1 MARSIRQTVTIRG
14 ATPRDVYDALMDSRQ
29 HSRIIGDKARIKPTV
44 GAKFDVFSGYA
55 TGENLELARGKRIVQ
70 TWRASDWPSGVN
82 STITF
87 KLEAVPGGT
96 RLNFTQ
102 TGVPDDQ
109 YDSIKR
115 GWKEFYWAPLK
126 EFFAG

>member
-14 ATPRDVYDALMDSRQ
+14 ATPRDVYDALMDSRK
-29 HSRIIGDKARIKPTV
+29 HSRIIGDKARIKTTV

-55 TGENLELARGKRIVQ
+55 TGENLELVRGKRIVQ
-70 TWRASDWPSGVN
+70 TWRASDWPAAAVSR
-82 STITF
+82 ITF

-96 RLNFTQ
+96 RLTFTQ

-109 YDSIKR
+109 YDQIKR
-115 GWKEFYWAPLK
+115 GWQEFYWAPLK